1 MIKKYFVLVLFFFL
15 TIGQAQ
21 SPEKFTYQS
30 IIKNSSGYLLKNQDV
45 GLRISVLRNSTNGIA
60 VYSEEHFPTSNSNGL
75 VTLIIGEGLTGDNFS
90 DINWGGGEYFLKV
103 EVDPEGGVNYTM
115 NQTSQLLS
123 VPYALYA
130 ENAKLNL
137 LGQDFITLQDQTL
150 TINKV
155 DLADDVEGILPVAN
169 GGTGSSSSPMV
180 GVITA
185 ADEVAARSVLGL
197 GTAAITDS
205 TDYATAA
212 QGLLA
217 DSAQQPPIEGA
228 FVDGDKT
235 KLDGI
240 EALADVTDT
249 ANVTAAGALME
260 SEITNLAQVKAFD
273 SSVFATAAQGA
284 LADTALQDATAFATA
299 AQGALADTALQ
310 DATAFATAAQGALAD
325 TALQDATAFATA
337 AQGALADTALQD
349 ATAFATAAQ
358 GALADT
364 ALQDA
369 TAFAT
374 AAQGTK
380 ADGALQAA
388 NDLSDLNDAATAR
401 TNLGLGTAATTA
413 LTDYATAAQGAL
425 ADTALQDATAF
436 ATAAQGA
443 LADTALQD
451 ATAFATAAQ
460 GALAD
465 TALQDATAFATAAQG
480 ALADTALQDATAF
493 ATAAQGALADTALQ
507 DATAFAT
514 AAQGAL
520 ADTAL
525 QDATAFA
532 TAAQGALAD
541 TALQDA
547 TAFATAAQG
556 ALADTALQDATAFAT
571 AAQGALADTA
581 LQDATAFATAAQGAL
596 ADTALQDANNLSDL
610 ADAAAARASL
620 GVDAAGT
627 DNSTDVTL
635 ASVTGNYLTISDQ
648 EITAG
653 TVPVALGG
661 TGATT
666 AANAR
671 TALGLEIGTDVQAY
685 DAQLADVAGLAV
697 TNGNIIVGDG
707 SNFVAES
714 GATARASLG
723 VDAAGTDNSTDV
735 TLANTNYLT
744 ISGQEIT
751 GGTVPIGSGGTGA
764 TTAANART
772 ALGLEIGTDVQAY
785 DAQLADVAGLAVT
798 NGNIIVGDGS
808 NFVAESGATARASL
822 GVDAAG
828 TDNSTDVTLASV
840 TGNYLTI
847 SDQEITAGTVPVALG
862 GTGATT
868 ATAARA
874 SLGVDAAGT
883 DNSTDVTLANTNYLT
898 ISGQEITGGT
908 VPIGSGGTGATTAA
922 NARTAL
928 GLEIGTDVQAY
939 DAQLADVAGLA
950 VTNGNI
956 IVGDGSNFVAESGAT
971 ARASLGV
978 DAAGT
983 DNSTDVTLASVTGN
997 YLTISDQEI
1006 TAGTVPVA
1014 LGGTGATTA
1023 ANARTALGLEIGT
1036 DVQAYDA
1043 QLADVAGL
1051 AVTNGNIIVGDGSNF
1066 VAESGATARAS
1077 LGVDAA
1083 GTDNSTDVTLASVTG
1098 NYLTI
1103 SDQEIT
1109 AGTVPVALGG
1119 TGATTAANARTALG
1133 LEIGTDVQAYDA
1145 QLADVAGLA
1154 VTNGNII
1161 VGDGSNFVAE
1171 SGATARASLG
1181 VDAAGTDNSTDVT
1194 LASVTGNYLTISDQ
1208 EITAGTVPV
1217 ALGGTG
1223 ATTATAARAS
1233 LGVDAAGTDNST
1245 DVTLANTNYLT
1256 ISGQEI
1262 TGGTVPIGSGGTGAT
1277 TAANARTALG
1287 LEIGTDVQAY
1297 DAQLADVAGLAVTNG
1312 NIIVGD
1318 GSNFVAESGA
1328 TARASLGVDAAGTDN
1343 STDVTLASVTG
1354 NYLTISDQEITAGTV
1369 PVALGGTGAT
1379 TATAARASLGVDAA
1393 GTDNSTDVTLA
1404 SVTRNYLTI
1413 SGQEITAGTV
1423 PVALGG
1429 TGATTAA
1436 NARTALGLEIG
1447 TDVQAY
1453 DAQLADVA
1461 GLAVTNGNIIVG
1473 DGSNFVAESGATA
1486 RASLGVDA
1494 AGTDNSTDVTL
1505 ASVTGNYLTI
1515 SDQEITAGTVPVA
1528 LGGTGA
1534 TTAANARTALGLEI
1548 GTDVQAYDAQ
1558 LADVAGL
1565 AVTNGNIIVGDGSN
1579 FVAESGATARAS
1591 LGVDAAGTDNSTDVT
1606 LANTNYLTI
1615 SGQEITGGTV
1625 PIGSGG
1631 TGATTAANART
1642 ALGLEI
1648 GTDVQAYD
1656 AQLAD
1661 VAGLAVTNGNIIVG
1675 DGSNFVAE
1683 SGATARVSL
1692 GIITGVYSWVDESG
1706 TSTSTTADIS
1716 IPGVTASSFV
1726 IITKNDGDSSTQ
1738 IFRRAIP
1745 SADTVTIVM
1754 NGVPD
1759 VDTKFSYFVIIA
1771 P

>member
-30 IIKNSSGYLLKNQDV
+30 IIKTSTGYLLKNQDV

-374 AAQGTK
+374 AAQG
-380 ADGALQAA
+380 
-388 NDLSDLNDAATAR
+388 
-401 TNLGLGTAATTA
+401 
-413 LTDYATAAQGAL
+413 
-425 ADTALQDATAF
+425 
-436 ATAAQGA
+436 
-443 LADTALQD
+443 
-451 ATAFATAAQ
+451 
-460 GALAD
+460 
-465 TALQDATAFATAAQG
+465 

-610 ADAAAARASL
+610 ADAAAARTNLGVDAAGTDNSTDVTLANTNYLTISGQEITGGTVPIGSGGTGATTAANARTALGLEIGTDVQAYDAQLADVAGLAVTNGNIIVGDGSNFVAESGATARASL

-653 TVPVALGG
+653 TVPVALGGTGATTATAARASLGVDAAGTDNSTDVTLANTNYLTISGQEITGGTVPIGSGGTGATTAANARTALGLEIGTDVQAYDAQLADVAGLAVTNGNIIVGDGSNFVAESGATARASLGVDAAGTDNSTDVTLASVTGNYLTISDQEITAGTVPVALGGTGATTATAARASLGVDAAGTDNSTDVTLANTNYLTISGQEITGGTVPIGSGGTGATTAANARTALGLEIGTDVQAYDAQLADVAGLAVTNGNIIVGDGSNFVAESGATARASLGVDAAGTDNSTDVTLASVTGNYLTISDQEITAGTVPVALGGTGATTATAARASLGVDAAGTDNSTDVTLASVTGNYLTISDQEITAGTIPVALGGTGATTAANARTALGLEIGTDVQAYDAQLADVAGLAVTNGNIIVGDGSNFVAESGATARASLGVDAAGTDNSTDVTLANTNYLTISGQEITGGTVPIGSGG

-983 DNSTDVTLASVTGN
+983 DNSTDVTLA
-997 YLTISDQEI
+997 
-1006 TAGTVPVA
+1006 
-1014 LGGTGATTA
+1014 
-1023 ANARTALGLEIGT
+1023 
-1036 DVQAYDA
+1036 
-1043 QLADVAGL
+1043 
-1051 AVTNGNIIVGDGSNF
+1051 
-1066 VAESGATARAS
+1066 
-1077 LGVDAA
+1077 
-1083 GTDNSTDVTLASVTG
+1083 
-1098 NYLTI
+1098 
-1103 SDQEIT
+1103 
-1109 AGTVPVALGG
+1109 
-1119 TGATTAANARTALG
+1119 
-1133 LEIGTDVQAYDA
+1133 
-1145 QLADVAGLA
+1145 
-1154 VTNGNII
+1154 
-1161 VGDGSNFVAE
+1161 
-1171 SGATARASLG
+1171 
-1181 VDAAGTDNSTDVT
+1181 
-1194 LASVTGNYLTISDQ
+1194 
-1208 EITAGTVPV
+1208 
-1217 ALGGTG
+1217 
-1223 ATTATAARAS
+1223 
-1233 LGVDAAGTDNST
+1233 
-1245 DVTLANTNYLT
+1245 
-1256 ISGQEI
+1256 
-1262 TGGTVPIGSGGTGAT
+1262 
-1277 TAANARTALG
+1277 
-1287 LEIGTDVQAY
+1287 
-1297 DAQLADVAGLAVTNG
+1297 
-1312 NIIVGD
+1312 
-1318 GSNFVAESGA
+1318 
-1328 TARASLGVDAAGTDN
+1328 
-1343 STDVTLASVTG
+1343 
-1354 NYLTISDQEITAGTV
+1354 
-1369 PVALGGTGAT
+1369 
-1379 TATAARASLGVDAA
+1379 
-1393 GTDNSTDVTLA
+1393 
-1404 SVTRNYLTI
+1404 
-1413 SGQEITAGTV
+1413 
-1423 PVALGG
+1423 
-1429 TGATTAA
+1429 
-1436 NARTALGLEIG
+1436 
-1447 TDVQAY
+1447 
-1453 DAQLADVA
+1453 
-1461 GLAVTNGNIIVG
+1461 
-1473 DGSNFVAESGATA
+1473 
-1486 RASLGVDA
+1486 
-1494 AGTDNSTDVTL
+1494 
-1505 ASVTGNYLTI
+1505 
-1515 SDQEITAGTVPVA
+1515 
-1528 LGGTGA
+1528 
-1534 TTAANARTALGLEI
+1534 
-1548 GTDVQAYDAQ
+1548 
-1558 LADVAGL
+1558 
-1565 AVTNGNIIVGDGSN
+1565 
-1579 FVAESGATARAS
+1579 
-1591 LGVDAAGTDNSTDVT
+1591 
-1606 LANTNYLTI
+1606 NTNYLTI

>member
-653 TVPVALGG
+653 T
-661 TGATT
+661 
-666 AANAR
+666 
-671 TALGLEIGTDVQAY
+671 I
-685 DAQLADVAGLAV
+685 
-697 TNGNIIVGDG
+697 
-707 SNFVAES
+707 
-714 GATARASLG
+714 
-723 VDAAGTDNSTDV
+723 
-735 TLANTNYLT
+735 
-744 ISGQEIT
+744 
-751 GGTVPIGSGGTGA
+751 
-764 TTAANART
+764 
-772 ALGLEIGTDVQAY
+772 
-785 DAQLADVAGLAVT
+785 
-798 NGNIIVGDGS
+798 
-808 NFVAESGATARASL
+808 
-822 GVDAAG
+822 
-828 TDNSTDVTLASV
+828 
-840 TGNYLTI
+840 
-847 SDQEITAGTVPVALG
+847 
-862 GTGATT
+862 
-868 ATAARA
+868 
-874 SLGVDAAGT
+874 
-883 DNSTDVTLANTNYLT
+883 
-898 ISGQEITGGT
+898 
-908 VPIGSGGTGATTAA
+908 
-922 NARTAL
+922 
-928 GLEIGTDVQAY
+928 
-939 DAQLADVAGLA
+939 
-950 VTNGNI
+950 
-956 IVGDGSNFVAESGAT
+956 
-971 ARASLGV
+971 
-978 DAAGT
+978 
-983 DNSTDVTLASVTGN
+983 
-997 YLTISDQEI
+997 
-1006 TAGTVPVA
+1006 PVA

-1109 AGTVPVALGG
+1109 AGTIPVALGG

-1245 DVTLANTNYLT
+1245 DVTLASVTGNYLT

-1262 TGGTVPIGSGGTGAT
+1262 TGGTVPD
-1277 TAANARTALG
+1277 R
-1287 LEIGTDVQAY
+1287 Q
-1297 DAQLADVAGLAVTNG
+1297 
-1312 NIIVGD
+1312 
-1318 GSNFVAESGA
+1318 
-1328 TARASLGVDAAGTDN
+1328 
-1343 STDVTLASVTG
+1343 
-1354 NYLTISDQEITAGTV
+1354 
-1369 PVALGGTGAT
+1369 
-1379 TATAARASLGVDAA
+1379 
-1393 GTDNSTDVTLA
+1393 
-1404 SVTRNYLTI
+1404 
-1413 SGQEITAGTV
+1413 
-1423 PVALGG
+1423 
-1429 TGATTAA
+1429 
-1436 NARTALGLEIG
+1436 
-1447 TDVQAY
+1447 
-1453 DAQLADVA
+1453 
-1461 GLAVTNGNIIVG
+1461 
-1473 DGSNFVAESGATA
+1473 
-1486 RASLGVDA
+1486 
-1494 AGTDNSTDVTL
+1494 
-1505 ASVTGNYLTI
+1505 
-1515 SDQEITAGTVPVA
+1515 
-1528 LGGTGA
+1528 
-1534 TTAANARTALGLEI
+1534 
-1548 GTDVQAYDAQ
+1548 
-1558 LADVAGL
+1558 
-1565 AVTNGNIIVGDGSN
+1565 
-1579 FVAESGATARAS
+1579 
-1591 LGVDAAGTDNSTDVT
+1591 
-1606 LANTNYLTI
+1606 
-1615 SGQEITGGTV
+1615 
-1625 PIGSGG
+1625 
-1631 TGATTAANART
+1631 
-1642 ALGLEI
+1642 
-1648 GTDVQAYD
+1648 
-1656 AQLAD
+1656 
-1661 VAGLAVTNGNIIVG
+1661 
-1675 DGSNFVAE
+1675 
-1683 SGATARVSL
+1683 
-1692 GIITGVYSWVDESG
+1692 
-1706 TSTSTTADIS
+1706 
-1716 IPGVTASSFV
+1716 
-1726 IITKNDGDSSTQ
+1726 
-1738 IFRRAIP
+1738 
-1745 SADTVTIVM
+1745 
-1754 NGVPD
+1754 
-1759 VDTKFSYFVIIA
+1759 
-1771 P
+1771 